1 MPLFDKNGDEIELKF
16 GEECVGCKFAKRQRA
31 CGDCDAGENFEELD
45 PEGLD
50 GILRF

>member
-1 MPLFDKNGDEIELKF
+1 
-16 GEECVGCKFAKRQRA
+16 VGCKFARRQRT
-31 CGDCDAGENFEELD
+31 CRGCEYGELFEDVE

>member
-1 MPLFDKNGDEIELKF
+1 MPSKPEEFDEDELKF
-16 GEECVGCKFAKRQRA
+16 GLECEGCKFAYRQRV
-31 CGDCDAGENFEELD
+31 CRGCDTGELFEESD

>member
-1 MPLFDKNGDEIELKF
+1 MPLFNEDGEEVELKF
-16 GEECVGCKFAKRQRA
+16 GEECVGCKFAAAQRA
-31 CGDCDAGENFEELD
+31 CRRCDVGELFEESD

>member
-1 MPLFDKNGDEIELKF
+1 MPLYNEDGEELELKF
-16 GEECVGCKFAKRQRA
+16 DEECVGCKFARRPRI
-31 CGDCDAGENFEELD
+31 CRGCDAGELFEESD

>member
-1 MPLFDKNGDEIELKF
+1 MPLFDADGDEIDLKF
-16 GEECVGCKFAKRQRA
+16 GEECVGCKFARRQRT
-31 CGDCDAGENFEELD
+31 CRGCDMGELFEESD